1 MLNAT
6 KIMAIKVKR
15 FKPLEVDNAFHYY
28 LLKAKESYIGVML
41 TQQKR

>member
-15 FKPLEVDNAFHYY
+15 FKPLEDDNDFHYY
-28 LLKAKESYIGVML
+28 LSKAKESYIGVMFTL
-41 TQQKR
+41 QKR